1 VTSVRRLLAIAAGA
15 LFALVLIRLFLA
27 RRAGREPGRVT
38 EDEAEALRR
47 KLTDA
52 RLGAD
57 AGDDAASRAA
67 DERAD
72 SIGAD
77 LAELA
82 RIVEAE
88 EERVAR
94 LEPPAPGGERSRA
107 GEGASG
113 TGPGAVDTERG
124 RVHEQAR
131 DAVRRLSRPDA

>member
-57 AGDDAASRAA
+57 AASRAA

-88 EERVAR
+88 E
-94 LEPPAPGGERSRA
+94 
-107 GEGASG
+107 
-113 TGPGAVDTERG
+113 
-124 RVHEQAR
+124 
-131 DAVRRLSRPDA
+131 